1 MQLKFF
7 VAAFASLALASAVA
21 LPEPQD
27 ASPPFVCG
35 CTNAC
40 KLANKPGIL
49 CPEYCDPKYECPPTP
64 VSYAP
69 TTTQTP
75 IRITETCGPCL
86 NDCLVGCP
94 DLRLCRCADFCD
106 PKYFCPTSTTTTPT
120 RPTLT
125 PRPTFVCGC
134 TNACKIACPTCICP
148 QYCDPKYECDVAAAL
163 SIKTTKTTAAP
174 PKPTCGCTND
184 CIVNCPPGE
193 NCICP
198 QYCDPKYICP
208 TTKPTKTTT
217 SVKPTFTCGCLNDC
231 IVNCKEEP
239 CGCPRNC
246 DPKYACPETL
256 LTKKSIAPIPT
267 TTGIPCGCHNDCTIS
282 CNKRGCACPAY
293 CDPKYACNA

>member
-1 MQLKFF
+1 MQLKFL

-21 LPEPQD
+21 IPEPQD
-27 ASPPFVCG
+27 ASPSFVCG

-40 KLANKPGIL
+40 KLANKPGVL
-49 CPEYCDPKYECPPTP
+49 CPEFCDPQFECPESTP
-64 VSYAP
+64 VTYAP

-94 DLRLCRCADFCD
+94 DLRLCKCADFCD
-106 PKYFCPTSTTTTPT
+106 PKYFCPETTTTTTTTTKPT
-120 RPTLT
+120 VT

-134 TNACKIACPTCICP
+134 TNDCKINCPKGKACICP
-148 QYCDPKYECDVAAAL
+148 QYCDPKYECDLAAAFYL
-163 SIKTTKTTAAP
+163 KPTTTTTTVA

-184 CIVNCPPGE
+184 CIINCTDPEG
-193 NCICP
+193 CICP
-198 QYCDPKYICP
+198 QYCDPKYLCP

-246 DPKYACPETL
+246 GA
-256 LTKKSIAPIPT
+256 
-267 TTGIPCGCHNDCTIS
+267 
-282 CNKRGCACPAY
+282 
-293 CDPKYACNA
+293 

>member
-198 QYCDPKYICP
+198 QYCAKLL
-208 TTKPTKTTT
+208 KPLLWT
-217 SVKPTFTCGCLNDC
+217 LNTLAQRLYSPRKASPPFLQPLVSHAAATMTARSLA
-231 IVNCKEEP
+231 IKE
-239 CGCPRNC
+239 
-246 DPKYACPETL
+246 AVL
-256 LTKKSIAPIPT
+256 AQLIAIL
-267 TTGIPCGCHNDCTIS
+267 NMRAMR
-282 CNKRGCACPAY
+282 K
-293 CDPKYACNA
+293 